1 VIAKRAG
8 FKQMAIT
15 AVFFDFIG
23 TTVLEKNNDVV
34 LTCFQNAFS
43 DYGISVEKDALRN
56 HRGKDKG
63 RMITE
68 VLKSARKDSR
78 KKGEILASFKKHFT
92 ASVGEFSESKD
103 LEPTM
108 TWLRSRKVK
117 VGVGSGLPKDV
128 LQILLEHF
136 RWERFGFD
144 YISTAEE
151 IGKGRPSPEMIIDM
165 MVKLHLNNFQFLK
178 VGDTV
183 ADIQEG
189 KNANVMTAAILSG
202 TQTEDVLRME
212 KPDYVIKRLLDLR
225 QIV

>member
-1 VIAKRAG
+1 
-8 FKQMAIT
+8 MAIT

-34 LTCFQNAFS
+34 LTCFQKAFD
-43 DYGISVEKDALRN
+43 DYGIAVEKDLLKK
-56 HRGKDKG
+56 HRGRNKNE
-63 RMITE
+63 MI
-68 VLKSARKDSR
+68 A
-78 KKGEILASFKKHFT
+78 EILKTSGKNLKQHRDVLGALKKHFINDL
-92 ASVGEFSESKD
+92 SQFSENKD
-103 LEPTM
+103 LDPTIAHI
-108 TWLRSRKVK
+108 RSRKARI
-117 VGVGSGLPKDV
+117 GIGSGLPRDI

-136 RWERFGFD
+136 KWERFGFD

-165 MVKLHLNNFQFLK
+165 MVKLHLNNYQFLK

-189 KNANVMTAAILSG
+189 KNANVLTAALLSG
-202 TQTEDVLRME
+202 TQTEEVLRKE
-212 KPDYVIKRLLDLR
+212 KPDYVIKSLGELR

>member
-1 VIAKRAG
+1 
-8 FKQMAIT
+8 MAIT

-34 LTCFQNAFS
+34 LTCFQKAFT
-43 DYGISVEKDALRN
+43 DFGLAVEKVVLQG

-63 RMITE
+63 QMIAE
-68 VLKSARKDSR
+68 VLKSAKKEATPRRKH
-78 KKGEILASFKKHFT
+78 EILTSFKKHFT
-92 ASVGEFSESKD
+92 NSIGEFSENKD
-103 LEPTM
+103 LDATM
-108 TWLRSRKVK
+108 AHLRTRKVK

-144 YISTAEE
+144 YISTAEQ
-151 IGKGRPSPEMIIDM
+151 IGKNRPNPEMIIDM

-189 KNANVMTAAILSG
+189 KNANVMTAALLSG
-202 TQTEDVLRME
+202 TQPESLLRKE
-212 KPDYVIKRLLDLR
+212 NPDYVIKRLLDLK

>member
-1 VIAKRAG
+1 
-8 FKQMAIT
+8 MAIT

-34 LTCFQNAFS
+34 LNCFQKAFS
-43 DYGISVEKDALRN
+43 DFNIAVSTDQLRH
-56 HRGKDKG
+56 HRGKDKDQ
-63 RMITE
+63 MIAE
-68 VLKSARKDSR
+68 ILRSAKKDVR
-78 KKGEILASFKKHFT
+78 KKPEILSSFKKHFI
-92 ASVGEFSESKD
+92 ASLDQFKESKD
-103 LEPTM
+103 LDTTIEY
-108 TWLRSRKVK
+108 LRSRKVK
-117 VGVGSGLPKDV
+117 IGIGSGLPKDV
-128 LQILLEHF
+128 LRILLEHF
-136 RWERFGFD
+136 HWERFGFD

-189 KNANVMTAAILSG
+189 KNANVMTAVILSG
-202 TQTEDVLRME
+202 TQPEEMLRNE
-212 KPDYVIKRLLDLR
+212 NPDYVIRRLSDLR